1 MFVCK
6 HCAGRFEG
14 EAVIDANGNEFCC
27 NGCKNVYAYLKSQGL
42 SEFYSRLKKGE
53 QNLAKPSSK
62 HFDKQSASSMF
73 SKLLRR
79 DENSPFI
86 CELEVLISGIHC
98 PACIWLNEKALSN
111 LEGVLELNISATTS
125 KARVLFDERKTAL
138 EEILN
143 LIIAIGYDPKPFNEV
158 NGAKNSLSRE
168 HYARLIVALAC
179 SMNIMWVAIAVYSG
193 YFEGLSLGAKKI
205 LHFAEF
211 VLASPPVF
219 YTASVFYRSAL
230 SALKLRQISMDV
242 NVSLGILSVYFYS
255 VYAMLSGSEQV
266 YFDSACMLVTF
277 IFAGKFLQTKATQKA
292 AQGLENISSLFVEQV
307 MSVKNLG
314 NFRIPNISEFKPC
327 DVSEVKSGDFVLLR
341 QGERA
346 MIDGVVLSGE
356 ASVDNSSINGES
368 VPVGISKDDAL
379 LSGAL
384 CAEGSVIYKATSSF
398 QGSFLNKLSK
408 LLSNGVF
415 ARAQIEELANKISSY
430 FGWAILGLCVASF
443 VFWSAANISAW
454 SGANAFGVAISVL
467 VIACPC
473 ALSLATPIATLVAM
487 GTSTKRLVVFKDA
500 KVLETLAKCDIIAF
514 DKTGTLSKANLKV
527 LSEQRFLPFDD
538 GALLALASASTHPIS
553 KAVASYILEKTC
565 TLTPFRQDALENIQ
579 NIAGKGISA
588 TYKGVKIAGGSAVFI
603 ESMAFVESRAFVK
616 SLGASLVDDTQYSSS
631 EYYFMYD
638 NKLVARFFLDDEL
651 REGAKASIKE
661 LKKMGL
667 KVLML
672 SGDKKIVASK
682 VARELG
688 IDKSHG
694 ELNPEQKALLI
705 KELQKS
711 ANVVMVGDGIN
722 DILALKS
729 ANVGIAMG
737 SGASVSV
744 GVSDV
749 VLLRDELSDLVFA
762 LRLAKKTFGVIKEN
776 LFISL
781 VYNALSIP
789 LAMAGFII
797 PLFAAISMS
806 FSSLLVVLNSLRLKG
821 KL

>member
-14 EAVIDANGNEFCC
+14 EAIRDGSGAEFCC
-27 NGCKNVYAYLKSQGL
+27 NGCKNVYVYLKAQGFG
-42 SEFYSRLKKGE
+42 EFYSRLKNDE
-53 QNLAKPSSK
+53 QNLAKPSTK
-62 HFDKQSASSMF
+62 HFDNESASSMF

-79 DENSPFI
+79 DEKSPFI

-98 PACIWLNEKALSN
+98 PACVWLNEKALSG
-111 LEGVLELNISATTS
+111 LEGVLELNISATTN
-125 KARVLFDERKTAL
+125 KARVLFDERKTSLA
-138 EEILN
+138 EILN
-143 LIIAIGYDPKPFNEV
+143 LIIAIGYEPTPFNPLE
-158 NGAKNSLSRE
+158 GAKNSLSRE
-168 HYARLIVALAC
+168 YYARLIVALAC
-179 SMNIMWVAIAVYSG
+179 SMNIMWVAIALYSG

-211 VLASPPVF
+211 ILASPPVF

-230 SALKLRQISMDV
+230 SSLKLRQISMDV

-255 VYAMLSGSEQV
+255 VYAMLSGGKEV

-307 MSVKNLG
+307 MSAKNLG
-314 NFRIPNISEFKPC
+314 NSRIPNISEFKPC

-341 QGERA
+341 SGERA

-356 ASVDNSSINGES
+356 ASVDNSTINGES

-384 CAEGSVIYKATSSF
+384 CSEGSVIYRATSSF
-398 QGSFLNKLSK
+398 QGSFLNKLSN
-408 LLSNGVF
+408 LLSNASF
-415 ARAQIEELANKISSY
+415 KRAEIEELANSISSR
-430 FGWAILGLCVASF
+430 FGAAILGLCVLSF
-443 VFWSAANISAW
+443 VFWSVANLSAW

-487 GTSTKRLVVFKDA
+487 SSSTSRSVVFKDA
-500 KVLETLAKCDIIAF
+500 KVLESLAKCDIIAF
-514 DKTGTLSKANLKV
+514 DKTGTLSKASLKV
-527 LSEQRFLPFDD
+527 TSEQRFLPFDE
-538 GALLALASASTHPIS
+538 GALLALASASTHPVS
-553 KAVASYILEKTC
+553 KAVASYILDKTC
-565 TLTPFRQDALENIQ
+565 ALSPFSEGVLENIQ

-588 TYKGVKIAGGSAVFI
+588 TYKGIKIAGGSAKFI
-603 ESMAFVESRAFVK
+603 K
-616 SLGASLVDDTQYSSS
+616 SLGVNIEAQNEANS

-638 NKLVARFFLDDEL
+638 GKLVARFCLDDEL
-651 REGAKASIKE
+651 RDSAKESIKE
-661 LKKMGL
+661 LKNMGL

-672 SGDKKIVASK
+672 SGDKEIVANK
-682 VARELG
+682 VASELG
-688 IDKSHG
+688 IDKSYG
-694 ELNPEQKALLI
+694 ELSPEGKAALI

-711 ANVVMVGDGIN
+711 AKVVMVGDGVN

-749 VLLRDELSDLVFA
+749 VLLRDELGELVFSV
-762 LRLAKKTFGVIKEN
+762 RLAKKTFRVIKEN

-781 VYNALSIP
+781 AYNALSIP
-789 LAMAGFII
+789 LAMSGFII

-821 KL
+821 QR

>member
-6 HCAGRFEG
+6 HCAGHFEA

-42 SEFYSRLKKGE
+42 SEFYSKLKKGE

-62 HFDKQSASSMF
+62 HFDKQSAGSMF

-168 HYARLIVALAC
+168 YYARLIVALAC

-230 SALKLRQISMDV
+230 SALKLRQINMDV

-277 IFAGKFLQTKATQKA
+277 IFTGKFLQTKATQKA
-292 AQGLENISSLFVEQV
+292 AQELENISSLFVEQV
-307 MSVKNLG
+307 MSVKN
-314 NFRIPNISEFKPC
+314 NSRIPSISEFKPC
-327 DVSEVKSGDFVLLR
+327 DVSVVKSGDFVLLR
-341 QGERA
+341 SGERA

-408 LLSNGVF
+408 LLSNASF
-415 ARAQIEELANKISSY
+415 ARAQIEELANKISSH
-430 FGWAILGLCVASF
+430 FGWAILALCVASF

-454 SGANAFGVAISVL
+454 SGAGAFGIAISVL

-487 GTSTKRLVVFKDA
+487 GTATKRSVVFKDA

-538 GALLALASASTHPIS
+538 EALLALASASTHPIS
-553 KAVASYILEKTC
+553 KAVASYILEN
-565 TLTPFRQDALENIQ
+565 TLSPFRQDALENIQ
-579 NIAGKGISA
+579 NIAGKGITA
-588 TYKGVKIAGGSAVFI
+588 TYKGVKIAGGSAAFI
-603 ESMAFVESRAFVK
+603 ESRAFVK
-616 SLGASLVDDTQYSSS
+616 SLGASLADDSSSS

-638 NKLVARFFLDDEL
+638 GKLVARFFLDDEL

-672 SGDKKIVASK
+672 SGDKQIVASK
-682 VARELG
+682 VASELG
-688 IDKSHG
+688 IDESHG

-762 LRLAKKTFGVIKEN
+762 LRLAKKTFKVIKEN

-821 KL
+821 QL

>member
-6 HCAGRFEG
+6 HCAGHFEA

-27 NGCKNVYAYLKSQGL
+27 NGCKNVYAYLKSQGFG
-42 SEFYSRLKKGE
+42 EFYSRLKKGE

-62 HFDKQSASSMF
+62 HFDKQSAGSMF

-143 LIIAIGYDPKPFNEV
+143 LIIAIGYDPKPFNAIKS
-158 NGAKNSLSRE
+158 AKNSLSRE

-193 YFEGLSLGAKKI
+193 YFEGLSAGAKKI

-230 SALKLRQISMDV
+230 SSLKLRQINMDV

-292 AQGLENISSLFVEQV
+292 AQELENISSLFVEQV
-307 MSVKNLG
+307 MSVKN
-314 NFRIPNISEFKPC
+314 NSRIPSISEFKPC

-341 QGERA
+341 SGERA

-408 LLSNGVF
+408 LLSNASF
-415 ARAQIEELANKISSY
+415 ARAQIEELANKISSH

-443 VFWSAANISAW
+443 VFWSVANISAW
-454 SGANAFGVAISVL
+454 SGASAFGVAISVL

-487 GTSTKRLVVFKDA
+487 GTSTKRLVIFKDA
-500 KVLETLAKCDIIAF
+500 KVLETLAKCDIVAF

-527 LSEQRFLPFDD
+527 SSEQRFLPFDD
-538 GALLALASASTHPIS
+538 EALLALASASTHPIS
-553 KAVASYILEKTC
+553 KAVASYILKNA
-565 TLTPFRQDALENIQ
+565 LSPFRQDALENIQ
-579 NIAGKGISA
+579 NIAGKGITA
-588 TYKGVKIAGGSAVFI
+588 TYKGVKIAGGSAAFI
-603 ESMAFVESRAFVK
+603 ESMAFIESKAFVK
-616 SLGASLVDDTQYSSS
+616 SLGASLADEGGSS

-638 NKLVARFFLDDEL
+638 NKLVARFFLGDEL

-672 SGDKKIVASK
+672 SGDKQIVASK
-682 VARELG
+682 VASELG
-688 IDKSHG
+688 IDESHG

-749 VLLRDELSDLVFA
+749 VLLRDELGDLVFA
-762 LRLAKKTFGVIKEN
+762 LRLAKKTFKVIKEN

-821 KL
+821 QL

>member
-6 HCAGRFEG
+6 HCAGHFEA
-14 EAVIDANGNEFCC
+14 EAVIDANGDEFCC
-27 NGCKNVYAYLKSQGL
+27 NGCKNVYAYLKSQGF
-42 SEFYSRLKKGE
+42 SEFYSKLKKGE

-79 DENSPFI
+79 DESSPFI

-158 NGAKNSLSRE
+158 KGAKNSLSRE
-168 HYARLIVALAC
+168 YYAKLIVALAC
-179 SMNIMWVAIAVYSG
+179 SMNIMWVAIALYSG
-193 YFEGLSLGAKKI
+193 YFEGLSTGAKKI

-292 AQGLENISSLFVEQV
+292 AQELENISSLFVEQV
-307 MSVKNLG
+307 MSVKN
-314 NFRIPNISEFKPC
+314 NSRIPSISEFKPC

-341 QGERA
+341 SGERA

-368 VPVGISKDDAL
+368 VPVGISKDDTL

-408 LLSNGVF
+408 LLSNASF
-415 ARAQIEELANKISSY
+415 ARAEIEELANKISSH
-430 FGWAILGLCVASF
+430 FGWAILALCVASF
-443 VFWSAANISAW
+443 VFWSVVNISAW

-487 GTSTKRLVVFKDA
+487 GTATKRSVVFKDA

-527 LSEQRFLPFDD
+527 LKGQRFLPFDD

-565 TLTPFRQDALENIQ
+565 TLSSFNQGILENIQ
-579 NIAGKGISA
+579 NIAGKGITA
-588 TYKGVKIAGGSAVFI
+588 TYKGVKIAGGSA
-603 ESMAFVESRAFVK
+603 AFVK
-616 SLGASLVDDTQYSSS
+616 SLGASLADDTGGSS

-638 NKLVARFFLDDEL
+638 GKLVARFLLDDEL

-672 SGDKKIVASK
+672 SGDKQIVASK
-682 VARELG
+682 VASELG

-749 VLLRDELSDLVFA
+749 VLLRDELGDLVFA
-762 LRLAKKTFGVIKEN
+762 LRLAKKTFKVIKEN

-821 KL
+821 QP

>member
-6 HCAGRFEG
+6 HCAGHFEG
-14 EAVIDANGNEFCC
+14 EAVRDANGDEFCC
-27 NGCKNVYAYLKSQGL
+27 NGCKNVYAYLKSQGFG
-42 SEFYSRLKKGE
+42 EFYSKLKKGE

-98 PACIWLNEKALSN
+98 PACVWLNEKALSN

-143 LIIAIGYDPKPFNEV
+143 LIIAIGYDPKPFNAIKS
-158 NGAKNSLSRE
+158 AKNSLSRE
-168 HYARLIVALAC
+168 YYARLIVALAC
-179 SMNIMWVAIAVYSG
+179 SMNIMWVAIALYSG

-230 SALKLRQISMDV
+230 SSLKLRQINMDV

-255 VYAMLSGSEQV
+255 VYAMLSGAEQV

-292 AQGLENISSLFVEQV
+292 AQELENISSLFVEQV
-307 MSVKNLG
+307 MSVKN
-314 NFRIPNISEFKPC
+314 NSRIPSISEFKPC

-341 QGERA
+341 SGERA

-368 VPVGISKDDAL
+368 VPVGISKDDVL

-408 LLSNGVF
+408 LLSNASF
-415 ARAQIEELANKISSY
+415 ARAQIEELANKISSH

-443 VFWSAANISAW
+443 VFWSVANISAW
-454 SGANAFGVAISVL
+454 SGASAFGVAISVL

-487 GTSTKRLVVFKDA
+487 GTATKRSIVFKDA

-527 LSEQRFLPFDD
+527 LKGQRFLPFDD

-565 TLTPFRQDALENIQ
+565 TLSSFNQGILENIQ
-579 NIAGKGISA
+579 NIAGKGITA
-588 TYKGVKIAGGSAVFI
+588 TYKGVKIAGGSK
-603 ESMAFVESRAFVK
+603 AFVK
-616 SLGASLVDDTQYSSS
+616 SLGASLADDTGGSSS

-638 NKLVARFFLDDEL
+638 NKLVARFLLGDEL

-672 SGDKKIVASK
+672 SGDKQIVASK
-682 VARELG
+682 VASELG
-688 IDKSHG
+688 IDESHG

-762 LRLAKKTFGVIKEN
+762 LRQAKKTFKVIKEN

-821 KL
+821 QP

>member
-6 HCAGRFEG
+6 HCAGHFEG
-14 EAVIDANGNEFCC
+14 EAVRDANGNEFCC
-27 NGCKNVYAYLKSQGL
+27 NGCKNVYAYLKSQGFG
-42 SEFYSRLKKGE
+42 EFYSKLKNGE

-138 EEILN
+138 EDILN

-158 NGAKNSLSRE
+158 KGAKNSLSRE
-168 HYARLIVALAC
+168 YYAKLIVALAC
-179 SMNIMWVAIAVYSG
+179 SMNIMWVAIALYSG
-193 YFEGLSLGAKKI
+193 YFEGLSTGAKKI

-230 SALKLRQISMDV
+230 SSLKLRQISMDV

-255 VYAMLSGSEQV
+255 VYAMLSGAEQV

-292 AQGLENISSLFVEQV
+292 AQELENISSLFVEQV
-307 MSVKNLG
+307 MSVKN
-314 NFRIPNISEFKPC
+314 NSRIPSISEFKPC

-341 QGERA
+341 SGERA

-408 LLSNGVF
+408 LLSNASF
-415 ARAQIEELANKISSY
+415 ARAEIEELANKISSH
-430 FGWAILGLCVASF
+430 FGWAILALCVASF

-487 GTSTKRLVVFKDA
+487 GTATKRSVVFKDA

-527 LSEQRFLPFDD
+527 LKGQRFLPFDD

-565 TLTPFRQDALENIQ
+565 TLSSFNQGILENIQ
-579 NIAGKGISA
+579 NIAGKGITA
-588 TYKGVKIAGGSAVFI
+588 TYKGVKIAGGS
-603 ESMAFVESRAFVK
+603 RAFVK
-616 SLGASLVDDTQYSSS
+616 SLGASLSDDAQDSSS

-638 NKLVARFFLDDEL
+638 GKLVARFLLGDEL

-672 SGDKKIVASK
+672 SGDKQIVASK
-682 VARELG
+682 VASELG
-688 IDKSHG
+688 IDESHG

-749 VLLRDELSDLVFA
+749 VLLRDELGDLVFA
-762 LRLAKKTFGVIKEN
+762 LRQAKKTFKVIKEN

-821 KL
+821 

>member
-6 HCAGRFEG
+6 HCAGHFEG
-14 EAVIDANGNEFCC
+14 EAIIDANGNEFCC
-27 NGCKNVYAYLKSQGL
+27 NGCKNVYAYLNSQGFG
-42 SEFYSRLKKGE
+42 EFYSKLKKGE

-138 EEILN
+138 EDILN
-143 LIIAIGYDPKPFNEV
+143 LIIAIGYDPKPFNAIKS
-158 NGAKNSLSRE
+158 AKNSLSRE
-168 HYARLIVALAC
+168 YYAKLIVALAC
-179 SMNIMWVAIAVYSG
+179 SMNIMWVAIALYSG

-230 SALKLRQISMDV
+230 SSLKLRQISMDV

-292 AQGLENISSLFVEQV
+292 AQELENISSLFVEQV
-307 MSVKNLG
+307 MSVKN
-314 NFRIPNISEFKPC
+314 NSRIPSISEFKPC

-341 QGERA
+341 SGERA

-408 LLSNGVF
+408 LLSNASF
-415 ARAQIEELANKISSY
+415 ARAEIEELANKISSH

-443 VFWSAANISAW
+443 IFWSVANISAW

-487 GTSTKRLVVFKDA
+487 GTATKRSIVFKDA

-565 TLTPFRQDALENIQ
+565 TLSSFNQGILENIQ

-588 TYKGVKIAGGSAVFI
+588 TYKGVKIAGGS
-603 ESMAFVESRAFVK
+603 RAFVK
-616 SLGASLVDDTQYSSS
+616 SLGASLADDTGGSSS
-631 EYYFMYD
+631 EYYFMCD

-672 SGDKKIVASK
+672 SGDKQIVASK
-682 VARELG
+682 VASELG
-688 IDKSHG
+688 IDESHG

-749 VLLRDELSDLVFA
+749 VLLRDELGDLVFA
-762 LRLAKKTFGVIKEN
+762 LRQAKKTFKVIKEN

-821 KL
+821 QP

>member
-6 HCAGRFEG
+6 HCAGHFEA

-27 NGCKNVYAYLKSQGL
+27 NGCKNVYAYLKSQGFG
-42 SEFYSRLKKGE
+42 EFYSKLKKGE

-62 HFDKQSASSMF
+62 HFDKQSAGSMF

-230 SALKLRQISMDV
+230 SSLKLRQISMDV

-292 AQGLENISSLFVEQV
+292 AQELENISSLFVEQV

-314 NFRIPNISEFKPC
+314 NSRIPSISEFKPC

-341 QGERA
+341 SGERA

-408 LLSNGVF
+408 LLSNASF
-415 ARAQIEELANKISSY
+415 ARAQIEELANKISSH

-454 SGANAFGVAISVL
+454 SGASAFGVAISVL

-487 GTSTKRLVVFKDA
+487 GAATKRSIVFKDA

-527 LSEQRFLPFDD
+527 LKGQRFLPFDD

-565 TLTPFRQDALENIQ
+565 ALSPFSQGALENIQ
-579 NIAGKGISA
+579 NIAGKGITA
-588 TYKGVKIAGGSAVFI
+588 TYKGVKIAGGSA
-603 ESMAFVESRAFVK
+603 AFVK
-616 SLGASLVDDTQYSSS
+616 SLGASLADERGSS

-638 NKLVARFFLDDEL
+638 NKLVARFFLGDEL

-672 SGDKKIVASK
+672 SGDKQIVASK
-682 VARELG
+682 VASELG

-744 GVSDV
+744 GISDV
-749 VLLRDELSDLVFA
+749 VLLRDELGDLVFA
-762 LRLAKKTFGVIKEN
+762 LRQAKKTFKVIKEN

-821 KL
+821 QP

>member
-6 HCAGRFEG
+6 HCAGHFEG
-14 EAVIDANGNEFCC
+14 EAVRDANGNEFCC
-27 NGCKNVYAYLKSQGL
+27 NGCKNVYAYLKSQGF
-42 SEFYSRLKKGE
+42 SEFYSKLKKGE
-53 QNLAKPSSK
+53 KNLAKPSSK
-62 HFDKQSASSMF
+62 HFDKQSAGSMF

-138 EEILN
+138 EDILN

-158 NGAKNSLSRE
+158 KGAKNSLSRE
-168 HYARLIVALAC
+168 YYARLIVALAC
-179 SMNIMWVAIAVYSG
+179 SMNIMWVAIALYSG
-193 YFEGLSLGAKKI
+193 YFEGLSTGAKKI

-277 IFAGKFLQTKATQKA
+277 IFTGKFLQTKATQKA
-292 AQGLENISSLFVEQV
+292 ARELENISSLFVEQV
-307 MSVKNLG
+307 MSVKN
-314 NFRIPNISEFKPC
+314 NSRIPSISEFKPC

-341 QGERA
+341 SGERA

-408 LLSNGVF
+408 LLSNASF
-415 ARAQIEELANKISSY
+415 ARAQIEELANKISSH
-430 FGWAILGLCVASF
+430 FGWAILALCMASF
-443 VFWSAANISAW
+443 VFWSVANISAW
-454 SGANAFGVAISVL
+454 SGANAFGIAISVL

-487 GTSTKRLVVFKDA
+487 GTATKRSIVFKDA

-527 LSEQRFLPFDD
+527 SSEQRFLPFDD

-565 TLTPFRQDALENIQ
+565 ALSSFSGGALENIQ
-579 NIAGKGISA
+579 NIAGKGITA
-588 TYKGVKIAGGSAVFI
+588 TYKGVKIAGGSAAFI
-603 ESMAFVESRAFVK
+603 E
-616 SLGASLVDDTQYSSS
+616 SLGASLDDDTQDSSS

-638 NKLVARFFLDDEL
+638 NKLVARFLLGDEL

-672 SGDKKIVASK
+672 SGDKQIVASK
-682 VARELG
+682 VASELG
-688 IDKSHG
+688 IDESHG

-762 LRLAKKTFGVIKEN
+762 LRQAKKTFKVIKEN

-821 KL
+821 QP

>member
-6 HCAGRFEG
+6 HCAGHFEG
-14 EAVIDANGNEFCC
+14 EAVIDANGDEFCC
-27 NGCKNVYAYLKSQGL
+27 NGCKNVYAYLKSQGFG
-42 SEFYSRLKKGE
+42 EFYSKLKNGE

-79 DENSPFI
+79 DESSPFI

-138 EEILN
+138 EDILN
-143 LIIAIGYDPKPFNEV
+143 LIIAIGYDPKPFNAIKS
-158 NGAKNSLSRE
+158 AKNSLSRE
-168 HYARLIVALAC
+168 YYARLIVALAC
-179 SMNIMWVAIAVYSG
+179 SMNIMWVAIALYSG

-230 SALKLRQISMDV
+230 SALKLHQISMDV

-255 VYAMLSGSEQV
+255 VYAMLSGAEQV

-292 AQGLENISSLFVEQV
+292 AQELENISSLFVEQV
-307 MSVKNLG
+307 MSVKN
-314 NFRIPNISEFKPC
+314 NSRIPSISEFKPC

-341 QGERA
+341 SGERA
-346 MIDGVVLSGE
+346 MIDGVVLSGQ

-408 LLSNGVF
+408 LLSNASF
-415 ARAQIEELANKISSY
+415 ARAEIEELANKISSH
-430 FGWAILGLCVASF
+430 FGWAILALCVVSF

-454 SGANAFGVAISVL
+454 SGASAFGVAISVL

-487 GTSTKRLVVFKDA
+487 GTATKRSVVFKDA

-527 LSEQRFLPFDD
+527 LRGQRFLPFDD

-565 TLTPFRQDALENIQ
+565 TLSPFNQGILENIQ

-588 TYKGVKIAGGSAVFI
+588 TYKGVKIAGGSA
-603 ESMAFVESRAFVK
+603 AFVK
-616 SLGASLVDDTQYSSS
+616 SLGASLSDETSESSS

-672 SGDKKIVASK
+672 SGDKQIVASK
-682 VARELG
+682 VASELG
-688 IDKSHG
+688 IDESHG

-749 VLLRDELSDLVFA
+749 VLLRDELGDLVFA
-762 LRLAKKTFGVIKEN
+762 LRQAKKTFKVIKEN

-821 KL
+821 QP

>member
-6 HCAGRFEG
+6 HCAGHFEG

-27 NGCKNVYAYLKSQGL
+27 NGCKNVYAYLKSQGF
-42 SEFYSRLKKGE
+42 SEFYSKLKKDE
-53 QNLAKPSSK
+53 KNLAKPSSK

-168 HYARLIVALAC
+168 YYARLIVALAC

-230 SALKLRQISMDV
+230 SSLKLRQISMDV

-292 AQGLENISSLFVEQV
+292 AQELENISSLFVEQV
-307 MSVKNLG
+307 MSVKN
-314 NFRIPNISEFKPC
+314 NSRIPSISEFKPC

-341 QGERA
+341 SGERA

-408 LLSNGVF
+408 LLSNASF
-415 ARAQIEELANKISSY
+415 ARAQIEELANKISSH
-430 FGWAILGLCVASF
+430 FGWAILALCVASF
-443 VFWSAANISAW
+443 VFWSVANISAW

-487 GTSTKRLVVFKDA
+487 GTATKRSVVFKDA

-527 LSEQRFLPFDD
+527 LKGQRFLPFDD

-565 TLTPFRQDALENIQ
+565 ALSPFSQDALENIQ
-579 NIAGKGISA
+579 NIAGKGITA
-588 TYKGVKIAGGSAVFI
+588 TYKGVKIAGGSK
-603 ESMAFVESRAFVK
+603 AFVK
-616 SLGASLVDDTQYSSS
+616 SLGASLSDETSESSS

-651 REGAKASIKE
+651 REGAKTSIKE

-672 SGDKKIVASK
+672 SGDKQIVASK

-688 IDKSHG
+688 IDESHG

-749 VLLRDELSDLVFA
+749 VLLRDELGDLVFA
-762 LRLAKKTFGVIKEN
+762 LRQAKKTFKVIKEN

-821 KL
+821 QL

>member
-6 HCAGRFEG
+6 HCAGHFEA
-14 EAVIDANGNEFCC
+14 EAVMDANGNEFCC

-42 SEFYSRLKKGE
+42 SEFYSKLKKGE
-53 QNLAKPSSK
+53 QNLAKPSAK
-62 HFDKQSASSMF
+62 HFDKQSAGSMF

-143 LIIAIGYDPKPFNEV
+143 LIIAIGYDPKPFNAIKS
-158 NGAKNSLSRE
+158 AKNSLSRE
-168 HYARLIVALAC
+168 YYARLIVALAC

-219 YTASVFYRSAL
+219 YTASVFYRSAI
-230 SALKLRQISMDV
+230 SSLKLRQINMDV

-277 IFAGKFLQTKATQKA
+277 IFTGKFLQTKATQKA
-292 AQGLENISSLFVEQV
+292 ARELENISSLFVEQV
-307 MSVKNLG
+307 MSVKN
-314 NFRIPNISEFKPC
+314 NSRIPSISEFKPC
-327 DVSEVKSGDFVLLR
+327 DVSVVKSGDFVLLR
-341 QGERA
+341 SGERA

-408 LLSNGVF
+408 LLSNASF
-415 ARAQIEELANKISSY
+415 ARAQIEELANKISSH
-430 FGWAILGLCVASF
+430 FGWAILGLCVVSF
-443 VFWSAANISAW
+443 VFWSVANISAW
-454 SGANAFGVAISVL
+454 SGASAFGIAISVL

-487 GTSTKRLVVFKDA
+487 GTATKRSIVFKDA

-538 GALLALASASTHPIS
+538 GSLLALASASTHPIS
-553 KAVASYILEKTC
+553 KAVASYILENA
-565 TLTPFRQDALENIQ
+565 LSPFRQGALENIQ

-588 TYKGVKIAGGSAVFI
+588 TYKGVKIAGGSAAFI
-603 ESMAFVESRAFVK
+603 E
-616 SLGASLVDDTQYSSS
+616 SLGASLADDTQGGS

-672 SGDKKIVASK
+672 SGDKQIVASK
-682 VARELG
+682 VASELG
-688 IDKSHG
+688 IDESHG

-762 LRLAKKTFGVIKEN
+762 LRQAKKTFKVIKEN

-821 KL
+821 QL

>member
-6 HCAGRFEG
+6 HCAGHFEG
-14 EAVIDANGNEFCC
+14 EAVRDANGNEFCC
-27 NGCKNVYAYLKSQGL
+27 NGCKNVYAYLKSQGFG
-42 SEFYSRLKKGE
+42 EFYSKLKKGE

-62 HFDKQSASSMF
+62 HFDKQSAGSMF

-111 LEGVLELNISATTS
+111 LDGVLELNISATTS

-138 EEILN
+138 EDILN
-143 LIIAIGYDPKPFNEV
+143 LIIAIGYDPKPFNAV

-168 HYARLIVALAC
+168 YYAKLIVALAC
-179 SMNIMWVAIAVYSG
+179 SMNIMWVAIALYSG
-193 YFEGLSLGAKKI
+193 YFEGLSAGAKKI

-230 SALKLRQISMDV
+230 SSLKLRQISMDV

-292 AQGLENISSLFVEQV
+292 AQELENISSLFVEQV
-307 MSVKNLG
+307 MSVKN
-314 NFRIPNISEFKPC
+314 NSRIPSISEFKPC

-341 QGERA
+341 SGERA
-346 MIDGVVLSGE
+346 MIDGVVLSGQ

-408 LLSNGVF
+408 LLSNASF
-415 ARAQIEELANKISSY
+415 ARAEIEELANKISSH
-430 FGWAILGLCVASF
+430 FGWAILALCVASF
-443 VFWSAANISAW
+443 VFWSVANISAW

-487 GTSTKRLVVFKDA
+487 GTATKRSVVFKDA

-527 LSEQRFLPFDD
+527 LKGQRFLPFDD

-553 KAVASYILEKTC
+553 KAVASYILENA
-565 TLTPFRQDALENIQ
+565 LSPFSQGALENIQ

-588 TYKGVKIAGGSAVFI
+588 TYKGVKIAGGSAAFI
-603 ESMAFVESRAFVK
+603 E
-616 SLGASLVDDTQYSSS
+616 SLGASLSDDAQDSSS

-638 NKLVARFFLDDEL
+638 GKLVARFLLDDEL

-672 SGDKKIVASK
+672 SGDKQIVASK
-682 VARELG
+682 VASELG
-688 IDKSHG
+688 IDESHG

-749 VLLRDELSDLVFA
+749 VLLRDELGDLVFA
-762 LRLAKKTFGVIKEN
+762 LRQAKKTFKVIKEN

-821 KL
+821 QP

>member
-6 HCAGRFEG
+6 HCAGHFEG

-27 NGCKNVYAYLKSQGL
+27 NGCKNVYAYLKSQGFG
-42 SEFYSRLKKGE
+42 EFYSKLKKGE

-79 DENSPFI
+79 DENNPFI

-138 EEILN
+138 EDILN

-158 NGAKNSLSRE
+158 KGAKNSLSRE
-168 HYARLIVALAC
+168 YYARLIVALAC
-179 SMNIMWVAIAVYSG
+179 SMNIMWVAIALYSG

-230 SALKLRQISMDV
+230 SSLKLRQINMDV

-292 AQGLENISSLFVEQV
+292 AQELENISSLFVEQV
-307 MSVKNLG
+307 MSVKN
-314 NFRIPNISEFKPC
+314 NSRIPSISEFKPC
-327 DVSEVKSGDFVLLR
+327 DVSEIKSGDFVLLR
-341 QGERA
+341 SGERA

-408 LLSNGVF
+408 LLSNASF
-415 ARAQIEELANKISSY
+415 ARAQIEELANKISSH
-430 FGWAILGLCVASF
+430 FGWAILALCVASF

-454 SGANAFGVAISVL
+454 SGASAFGVAISVL

-487 GTSTKRLVVFKDA
+487 GTATKRSIVFKDA

-553 KAVASYILEKTC
+553 KAVASYILEN
-565 TLTPFRQDALENIQ
+565 TLSPFRQGALENIQ
-579 NIAGKGISA
+579 NIAGKGITA
-588 TYKGVKIAGGSAVFI
+588 TYKGVKIAGGSA
-603 ESMAFVESRAFVK
+603 AFVK
-616 SLGASLVDDTQYSSS
+616 SLGASLADDTGGSSS

-672 SGDKKIVASK
+672 SGDKQIVASK
-682 VARELG
+682 VASELG

-749 VLLRDELSDLVFA
+749 VLLRDELGDLVFA
-762 LRLAKKTFGVIKEN
+762 LRQAKKTFKVIKEN

-821 KL
+821 QL

>member
-6 HCAGRFEG
+6 HCAGHFEG
-14 EAVIDANGNEFCC
+14 EAVIDANGDEFCC
-27 NGCKNVYAYLKSQGL
+27 NGCKNVYAYLKSQGF
-42 SEFYSRLKKGE
+42 SEFYSKLKKGE

-138 EEILN
+138 EDILN
-143 LIIAIGYDPKPFNEV
+143 LIIAIGYDPKPFNAIKS
-158 NGAKNSLSRE
+158 AKNSLSRE
-168 HYARLIVALAC
+168 YYARLIVALAC
-179 SMNIMWVAIAVYSG
+179 SMNIMWVAIALYSG
-193 YFEGLSLGAKKI
+193 YFEGLSAGAKKI

-230 SALKLRQISMDV
+230 SSLKLRQISMDV

-292 AQGLENISSLFVEQV
+292 AQELENISSLFVEQV
-307 MSVKNLG
+307 MSVKN
-314 NFRIPNISEFKPC
+314 NSRIPSISEFKPC

-341 QGERA
+341 SGERA
-346 MIDGVVLSGE
+346 MIDGVVLSGQ

-408 LLSNGVF
+408 LLSNASF
-415 ARAQIEELANKISSY
+415 ARAQIEELANKISSH
-430 FGWAILGLCVASF
+430 FGWAILALCVASF

-454 SGANAFGVAISVL
+454 SGASAFGVAISVL

-487 GTSTKRLVVFKDA
+487 GTATKRSIVFKDA

-527 LSEQRFLPFDD
+527 LKGQRFLPFDD

-565 TLTPFRQDALENIQ
+565 TLSSFNQGILENIQ
-579 NIAGKGISA
+579 NIAGKGITA
-588 TYKGVKIAGGSAVFI
+588 TYKGVKIAGGSK
-603 ESMAFVESRAFVK
+603 AFVK
-616 SLGASLVDDTQYSSS
+616 SLGASLADDTGGSSS

-661 LKKMGL
+661 LKQMGL

-672 SGDKKIVASK
+672 SGDKQIVASK
-682 VARELG
+682 VASELG
-688 IDKSHG
+688 IDESHG

-749 VLLRDELSDLVFA
+749 VLLRDELGDLVFA
-762 LRLAKKTFGVIKEN
+762 LRQAKKTFKVIKEN

-821 KL
+821 QL

>member
-6 HCAGRFEG
+6 HCAGHFEG
-14 EAVIDANGNEFCC
+14 EAVIDANGDEFCC
-27 NGCKNVYAYLKSQGL
+27 NGCKNVYAYLKSQGFG
-42 SEFYSRLKKGE
+42 EFYSKLKKGE

-138 EEILN
+138 EDILN

-158 NGAKNSLSRE
+158 KGAKNSLSRE
-168 HYARLIVALAC
+168 YYARLIVALAC
-179 SMNIMWVAIAVYSG
+179 SMNIMWVAIALYSG

-230 SALKLRQISMDV
+230 SSLKLRQISMDV

-255 VYAMLSGSEQV
+255 VYAMLSGAEQV

-292 AQGLENISSLFVEQV
+292 AQELENISSLFVEQV
-307 MSVKNLG
+307 MSVKN
-314 NFRIPNISEFKPC
+314 NSRIPSISEFKPC

-341 QGERA
+341 SGERA
-346 MIDGVVLSGE
+346 MIDGVVLSGQ

-408 LLSNGVF
+408 LLSNASF
-415 ARAQIEELANKISSY
+415 ARAEIEELANKISSH
-430 FGWAILGLCVASF
+430 FGWAILALCVASF
-443 VFWSAANISAW
+443 VFWSVVNISAW
-454 SGANAFGVAISVL
+454 SGASAFGVAISVL

-487 GTSTKRLVVFKDA
+487 GTATKRSIVFKDA

-527 LSEQRFLPFDD
+527 PSEQRFLPFDD

-565 TLTPFRQDALENIQ
+565 TLSSFNQGILENIQ

-588 TYKGVKIAGGSAVFI
+588 TYKGVKIAGGS
-603 ESMAFVESRAFVK
+603 RAFVK
-616 SLGASLVDDTQYSSS
+616 SLGASLADDTGGSSS

-651 REGAKASIKE
+651 RENAKTSIKE

-672 SGDKKIVASK
+672 SGDKQIVASK
-682 VARELG
+682 VASELG

-749 VLLRDELSDLVFA
+749 VLLRDELGDLVFA
-762 LRLAKKTFGVIKEN
+762 LRQAKKTFKVIKEN

-821 KL
+821 QP

>member
-6 HCAGRFEG
+6 HCAGHFEG

-27 NGCKNVYAYLKSQGL
+27 NGCKNVYAYLKSQGFG
-42 SEFYSRLKKGE
+42 EFYSKLKKGE

-62 HFDKQSASSMF
+62 HFDKQSAGSMF

-79 DENSPFI
+79 DESSPFI

-179 SMNIMWVAIAVYSG
+179 SMNIMWVAIALYSG
-193 YFEGLSLGAKKI
+193 YFEGLSTGAKKI

-230 SALKLRQISMDV
+230 SSLKLRQINMDV

-277 IFAGKFLQTKATQKA
+277 IFTGKFLQTKATQKA
-292 AQGLENISSLFVEQV
+292 AQELENISSLFVEQV
-307 MSVKNLG
+307 MSVKN
-314 NFRIPNISEFKPC
+314 NSRIPSISEFKPC

-341 QGERA
+341 SGERA

-408 LLSNGVF
+408 LLSNASF
-415 ARAQIEELANKISSY
+415 ARAQIEELANKISSH

-443 VFWSAANISAW
+443 VFWSVANISAW
-454 SGANAFGVAISVL
+454 SGASAFGVAISVL

-487 GTSTKRLVVFKDA
+487 GTATKRSIVFKDA

-527 LSEQRFLPFDD
+527 SSEQRFLPFDD
-538 GALLALASASTHPIS
+538 EALLALASASTHPIS

-565 TLTPFRQDALENIQ
+565 TLSSFNQGILENIQ
-579 NIAGKGISA
+579 NIAGKGITA
-588 TYKGVKIAGGSAVFI
+588 TYKGVKIAGGSAT
-603 ESMAFVESRAFVK
+603 FVK
-616 SLGASLVDDTQYSSS
+616 SLGASLADDTQGSS

-638 NKLVARFFLDDEL
+638 GKLVARFFLDDEL

-672 SGDKKIVASK
+672 SGDKQIVASK
-682 VARELG
+682 VASELG
-688 IDKSHG
+688 IDESHG

-749 VLLRDELSDLVFA
+749 VLLRDELGDLVFA
-762 LRLAKKTFGVIKEN
+762 LRQAKKTFKVIKEN

-821 KL
+821 QP

>member
-6 HCAGRFEG
+6 HCAGHFEG

-27 NGCKNVYAYLKSQGL
+27 NGCKNVYAYLNSQGF
-42 SEFYSRLKKGE
+42 SEFYSKLKNGE

-143 LIIAIGYDPKPFNEV
+143 LIIAIGYDPKPFNAIK
-158 NGAKNSLSRE
+158 GAKNSLSRE
-168 HYARLIVALAC
+168 YYAKLIVALAC
-179 SMNIMWVAIAVYSG
+179 SMNIMWVAIALYSG

-230 SALKLRQISMDV
+230 SSLKLRQISMDV

-292 AQGLENISSLFVEQV
+292 ARELENISSLFVEQV
-307 MSVKNLG
+307 MSVKN
-314 NFRIPNISEFKPC
+314 NSRIPSISEFKPC

-341 QGERA
+341 SGERA
-346 MIDGVVLSGE
+346 MIDGVVLSGQ

-368 VPVGISKDDAL
+368 VPVGISKDDVL

-408 LLSNGVF
+408 LLSNASF
-415 ARAQIEELANKISSY
+415 ARAEIEELANKISSH
-430 FGWAILGLCVASF
+430 FGWAILALCVASF
-443 VFWSAANISAW
+443 VFWSVANISAW
-454 SGANAFGVAISVL
+454 SGASAFGVAISVL

-487 GTSTKRLVVFKDA
+487 GTATKRSVVFKDA

-527 LSEQRFLPFDD
+527 LKGQRFLPFDD
-538 GALLALASASTHPIS
+538 EALLALASASTHPIS

-565 TLTPFRQDALENIQ
+565 TLSSFNQGILENIQ
-579 NIAGKGISA
+579 NIAGKGITA
-588 TYKGVKIAGGSAVFI
+588 TYKGVKIAGGSAT
-603 ESMAFVESRAFVK
+603 FVK
-616 SLGASLVDDTQYSSS
+616 SLGASPADDTQDSSS

-638 NKLVARFFLDDEL
+638 NKLVARFLLDDEL

-672 SGDKKIVASK
+672 SGDKQIVASK
-682 VARELG
+682 VASELG
-688 IDKSHG
+688 IDESHG

-749 VLLRDELSDLVFA
+749 VLLRDELGDLVFA
-762 LRLAKKTFGVIKEN
+762 LRQAKKTFKVIKEN

-821 KL
+821 QP

>member
-6 HCAGRFEG
+6 HCAGHFDG
-14 EAVIDANGNEFCC
+14 EAVRDANGNEFCC
-27 NGCKNVYAYLKSQGL
+27 NGCKNVYAYLKSQGF
-42 SEFYSRLKKGE
+42 SEFYSKLKKGE

-158 NGAKNSLSRE
+158 KGAKNSLSRE

-179 SMNIMWVAIAVYSG
+179 SMNIMWVAIALYSG

-230 SALKLRQISMDV
+230 SSLKLRQISMDV

-255 VYAMLSGSEQV
+255 VYAMLSGAEQV

-292 AQGLENISSLFVEQV
+292 AQELENISSLFVEQV
-307 MSVKNLG
+307 MSVKN
-314 NFRIPNISEFKPC
+314 NSRIPNISEFKPC

-341 QGERA
+341 SGERA

-408 LLSNGVF
+408 LLSNASF
-415 ARAQIEELANKISSY
+415 ARAEIEELANKISSH

-443 VFWSAANISAW
+443 VFWSVANISAW

-487 GTSTKRLVVFKDA
+487 GTATKRSVVFKDA

-527 LSEQRFLPFDD
+527 LKGQRFLPFDD
-538 GALLALASASTHPIS
+538 EALLALASASAHPIS
-553 KAVASYILEKTC
+553 KAVASYVLENA
-565 TLTPFRQDALENIQ
+565 LSPFNEGILENIQ
-579 NIAGKGISA
+579 NIAGKGITA
-588 TYKGVKIAGGSAVFI
+588 TYKGVKIAGGS
-603 ESMAFVESRAFVK
+603 RAFVK
-616 SLGASLVDDTQYSSS
+616 SLGASLADDTGDSSS

-638 NKLVARFFLDDEL
+638 GKLVARFLLDDEL

-672 SGDKKIVASK
+672 SGDKQIVASK
-682 VARELG
+682 VASELG
-688 IDKSHG
+688 IDESHG

-749 VLLRDELSDLVFA
+749 VLLRDELGDLVFA
-762 LRLAKKTFGVIKEN
+762 LRQAKKTFKVIKEN

-821 KL
+821 QP

>member
-6 HCAGRFEG
+6 HCAGHFEA

-42 SEFYSRLKKGE
+42 SEFYSKLKKGE

-62 HFDKQSASSMF
+62 HFDKQSAGSMF
-73 SKLLRR
+73 SKLLHR

-111 LEGVLELNISATTS
+111 LEGVLELNISAATS

-168 HYARLIVALAC
+168 YYARLIVALAC

-230 SALKLRQISMDV
+230 SSLKLRQISMDV

-255 VYAMLSGSEQV
+255 VYAMLSGLPEV

-277 IFAGKFLQTKATQKA
+277 IFTGKFLQTKATQKA
-292 AQGLENISSLFVEQV
+292 AQELENISSLFVEQV

-314 NFRIPNISEFKPC
+314 NSRIPSISEFKPC

-341 QGERA
+341 SGERA

-408 LLSNGVF
+408 LLSNASF
-415 ARAQIEELANKISSY
+415 ARAQIEELANKISSH

-443 VFWSAANISAW
+443 VFWSVANISAW
-454 SGANAFGVAISVL
+454 SGANAFGIAISVL

-487 GTSTKRLVVFKDA
+487 GTSTKRSIVFKDA

-553 KAVASYILEKTC
+553 KAVASYILENA
-565 TLTPFRQDALENIQ
+565 LSPFRQDALENIQ
-579 NIAGKGISA
+579 NIAGKGITA
-588 TYKGVKIAGGSAVFI
+588 TYKGVKIAGGSAAFI
-603 ESMAFVESRAFVK
+603 ESMAFVK
-616 SLGASLVDDTQYSSS
+616 SLGASLADEGGSS

-672 SGDKKIVASK
+672 SGDKQIVASK
-682 VARELG
+682 VASELG

-694 ELNPEQKALLI
+694 ELNPEQKATLI

-749 VLLRDELSDLVFA
+749 VLLRDELGDLVFA
-762 LRLAKKTFGVIKEN
+762 LRLAKKTFKVIKEN

-821 KL
+821 RL

>member
-6 HCAGRFEG
+6 HCAGNFEG

-27 NGCKNVYAYLKSQGL
+27 NGCKNVYAYLNSRGL
-42 SEFYSRLKKGE
+42 SEFYSKLKKDE

-143 LIIAIGYDPKPFNEV
+143 LIIAIGYDPKPFNAIKS
-158 NGAKNSLSRE
+158 AKNSLSRE
-168 HYARLIVALAC
+168 YYAKLIVALAC
-179 SMNIMWVAIAVYSG
+179 SMNIMWVAIALYSG
-193 YFEGLSLGAKKI
+193 YFEGLSAGAKKI

-230 SALKLRQISMDV
+230 SSLKLRQISMDV

-292 AQGLENISSLFVEQV
+292 ARELENISSLFVEQV
-307 MSVKNLG
+307 MSVKN
-314 NFRIPNISEFKPC
+314 NSRIPSISEFKPC
-327 DVSEVKSGDFVLLR
+327 DVSEIKSGDFVLLR
-341 QGERA
+341 SGERA
-346 MIDGVVLSGE
+346 MIDGVVLSGQ

-368 VPVGISKDDAL
+368 VPVGISKDDTL

-408 LLSNGVF
+408 LLSNASF
-415 ARAQIEELANKISSY
+415 ARAQIEELANKISSH
-430 FGWAILGLCVASF
+430 FGWAILGLCVVSF

-454 SGANAFGVAISVL
+454 SGANAFGIAISVL

-487 GTSTKRLVVFKDA
+487 GTATKRSVVFKDA

-527 LSEQRFLPFDD
+527 SSEQRFLPFDD
-538 GALLALASASTHPIS
+538 EALLALASASAHPIS

-565 TLTPFRQDALENIQ
+565 TLSSFNQGILENIQ
-579 NIAGKGISA
+579 NIAGKGITA
-588 TYKGVKIAGGSAVFI
+588 TYKGVKIAGGSK
-603 ESMAFVESRAFVK
+603 AFVK
-616 SLGASLVDDTQYSSS
+616 SLGASLADDTGDSSS

-672 SGDKKIVASK
+672 SGDKQIVASK
-682 VARELG
+682 VASELG
-688 IDKSHG
+688 IDESHG

-749 VLLRDELSDLVFA
+749 VLLRDELGDLVFA
-762 LRLAKKTFGVIKEN
+762 LRQAKKTFKVIKEN

-821 KL
+821 

>member
-6 HCAGRFEG
+6 HCAGHFEG
-14 EAVIDANGNEFCC
+14 EAVIDANGDEFCC
-27 NGCKNVYAYLKSQGL
+27 NGCKNVYAYLKSQGFG
-42 SEFYSRLKKGE
+42 EFYSRLKKGE

-62 HFDKQSASSMF
+62 HFDKQSANSMF

-86 CELEVLISGIHC
+86 CELEVLILGMSC

-143 LIIAIGYDPKPFNEV
+143 LIIAIGYDPKPFNAIKS
-158 NGAKNSLSRE
+158 AKNSLSRE
-168 HYARLIVALAC
+168 YYARLIVALAC
-179 SMNIMWVAIAVYSG
+179 SMNIMWVAIAIYSG
-193 YFEGLSLGAKKI
+193 YFEGLSTGAKKI

-230 SALKLRQISMDV
+230 SSLKLRQISMDV

-255 VYAMLSGSEQV
+255 VYAMLNGSAQV

-314 NFRIPNISEFKPC
+314 NSRIPNISEFKPC

-341 QGERA
+341 SGERA

-415 ARAQIEELANKISSY
+415 TRAQIEELANKISSH
-430 FGWAILGLCVASF
+430 FGWAILALCVASF
-443 VFWSAANISAW
+443 VFWSVANISAW
-454 SGANAFGVAISVL
+454 SGANAFGIAISVL

-487 GTSTKRLVVFKDA
+487 GTSTKRSVVFKDA

-565 TLTPFRQDALENIQ
+565 ALSPFSGCVLENIQ

-588 TYKGVKIAGGSAVFI
+588 TYKGVKIAGGSAVF
-603 ESMAFVESRAFVK
+603 VK
-616 SLGASLVDDTQYSSS
+616 SLGASLADDTQYSSS
-631 EYYFMYD
+631 KYYFMYD
-638 NKLVARFFLDDEL
+638 GKLAARFCLDDEL

-682 VARELG
+682 VASELG

-694 ELNPEQKALLI
+694 ELNPEQKAMLI

-711 ANVVMVGDGIN
+711 TNVVMVGDGIN

-762 LRLAKKTFGVIKEN
+762 LRLAKKTFKVIKEN

-821 KL
+821 QL

>member
-6 HCAGRFEG
+6 HCAGHFEG

-27 NGCKNVYAYLKSQGL
+27 NGCKNVYAYLKSQGF
-42 SEFYSRLKKGE
+42 SEFYSKLKKGE

-62 HFDKQSASSMF
+62 HFDKQSAGSMF

-138 EEILN
+138 EDILN

-168 HYARLIVALAC
+168 YYARLIVALAC
-179 SMNIMWVAIAVYSG
+179 SMNIMWVAIALYSG

-230 SALKLRQISMDV
+230 SSLKLRQISMDV

-292 AQGLENISSLFVEQV
+292 AQELENISSLFVEQV
-307 MSVKNLG
+307 MSVKN
-314 NFRIPNISEFKPC
+314 NSRIPSISEFKPC

-341 QGERA
+341 SGERA
-346 MIDGVVLSGE
+346 MIDGVVLSGQ

-368 VPVGISKDDAL
+368 VPVGISKDDTL

-408 LLSNGVF
+408 LLSNASF
-415 ARAQIEELANKISSY
+415 ARAQIEELANKISSH

-443 VFWSAANISAW
+443 VFWSVVNISAW
-454 SGANAFGVAISVL
+454 SGASAFGVAISVL

-487 GTSTKRLVVFKDA
+487 GTATKRSIVFKDA

-527 LSEQRFLPFDD
+527 SSEQRFLPFDD

-565 TLTPFRQDALENIQ
+565 TLSLFSQDTLENIQ
-579 NIAGKGISA
+579 NIAGKGITA
-588 TYKGVKIAGGSAVFI
+588 TYKGVKIAGGSK
-603 ESMAFVESRAFVK
+603 AFVK
-616 SLGASLVDDTQYSSS
+616 SLGASLADDTGGSSS

-638 NKLVARFFLDDEL
+638 NKLVARFLLGDEL

-672 SGDKKIVASK
+672 SGDKQIVASK
-682 VARELG
+682 VASELG
-688 IDKSHG
+688 IDESHG

-762 LRLAKKTFGVIKEN
+762 LRQAKKTFKVIKEN

-821 KL
+821 QP

>member
-6 HCAGRFEG
+6 HCAGHFEG

-42 SEFYSRLKKGE
+42 SEFYSKLKKGE

-62 HFDKQSASSMF
+62 HFDKQSAGSMF

-219 YTASVFYRSAL
+219 YTASVFYRSAI
-230 SALKLRQISMDV
+230 SSLKLRQINMDV

-255 VYAMLSGSEQV
+255 VYAMLSGLPEV

-277 IFAGKFLQTKATQKA
+277 IFTGKFLQTKATQKA

-307 MSVKNLG
+307 MSVKN
-314 NFRIPNISEFKPC
+314 NSRIPSISEFKPC

-341 QGERA
+341 SGERA

-408 LLSNGVF
+408 LLSNASF
-415 ARAQIEELANKISSY
+415 ARARIEELANKISSH

-454 SGANAFGVAISVL
+454 SGANAFGIAISVL

-487 GTSTKRLVVFKDA
+487 GTATKRSIVFKDA

-527 LSEQRFLPFDD
+527 LSEQRFLPFDNE
-538 GALLALASASTHPIS
+538 ALLALASASTHPIS
-553 KAVASYILEKTC
+553 KAVASYILENA
-565 TLTPFRQDALENIQ
+565 LSPFRLGALENIQ

-588 TYKGVKIAGGSAVFI
+588 TYKGVKIAGGSAAFI
-603 ESMAFVESRAFVK
+603 ESRAFVK
-616 SLGASLVDDTQYSSS
+616 SLGASLADEGGSS

-638 NKLVARFFLDDEL
+638 GKLVARFFLGDEL

-672 SGDKKIVASK
+672 SGDKQIVASK
-682 VARELG
+682 VASELG

-694 ELNPEQKALLI
+694 ELNPEQKATLI

-749 VLLRDELSDLVFA
+749 VLLRDELGDLVFA
-762 LRLAKKTFGVIKEN
+762 LRQAKKTFKVIKEN

-821 KL
+821 QL

>member
-6 HCAGRFEG
+6 HCAGHFEA

-42 SEFYSRLKKGE
+42 SEFYSKLKKGE

-62 HFDKQSASSMF
+62 HFDKQSAGSMF

-143 LIIAIGYDPKPFNEV
+143 LIIAIGYDPKPFNAIKS
-158 NGAKNSLSRE
+158 AKNSLSRE

-193 YFEGLSLGAKKI
+193 YFEGLSAGAKKI

-230 SALKLRQISMDV
+230 SSLKLRQISMDV

-292 AQGLENISSLFVEQV
+292 ARELENISSLFVEQV
-307 MSVKNLG
+307 MSVKN
-314 NFRIPNISEFKPC
+314 NSRIPSISEFKPC

-341 QGERA
+341 SGERA

-408 LLSNGVF
+408 LLSNASF
-415 ARAQIEELANKISSY
+415 ARAQIEELANKISSH
-430 FGWAILGLCVASF
+430 FGWAILGLCVVSF
-443 VFWSAANISAW
+443 VFWSVANISAW
-454 SGANAFGVAISVL
+454 SGANAFGIAISVL

-487 GTSTKRLVVFKDA
+487 GTATKRSIVFKDA

-527 LSEQRFLPFDD
+527 LKGQRFLPFDD

-553 KAVASYILEKTC
+553 KAVASYILENA
-565 TLTPFRQDALENIQ
+565 LSPFSQDALENIQ
-579 NIAGKGISA
+579 NIAGKGITA
-588 TYKGVKIAGGSAVFI
+588 TYKGIKIAGGSAAFI
-603 ESMAFVESRAFVK
+603 ESMAFIESKAFVK
-616 SLGASLVDDTQYSSS
+616 SLGASLADDSSSS

-638 NKLVARFFLDDEL
+638 GKLVARFFLGDEL

-672 SGDKKIVASK
+672 SGDKQIVASK
-682 VARELG
+682 VASELG

-744 GVSDV
+744 GISDV

-762 LRLAKKTFGVIKEN
+762 LRLAKKTFKVIKEN

-821 KL
+821 QL

>member
-6 HCAGRFEG
+6 HCAGHFEG

-27 NGCKNVYAYLKSQGL
+27 NGCKNVYAYLKSQGF
-42 SEFYSRLKKGE
+42 SEFYSKLKKGE

-62 HFDKQSASSMF
+62 HFDKQSAGSMF

-143 LIIAIGYDPKPFNEV
+143 LIIAIGYDPKPFNAIKS
-158 NGAKNSLSRE
+158 AKNSLSRE
-168 HYARLIVALAC
+168 YYARLIVALAC
-179 SMNIMWVAIAVYSG
+179 SMNIMWVAIALYSG

-230 SALKLRQISMDV
+230 SSLKLRQISMDV

-292 AQGLENISSLFVEQV
+292 ARELENISSLFVEQV
-307 MSVKNLG
+307 MSVKN
-314 NFRIPNISEFKPC
+314 NSRIPSISEFKPC

-341 QGERA
+341 SGERA

-408 LLSNGVF
+408 LLSNASF
-415 ARAQIEELANKISSY
+415 ARAQIEELANKISSH

-487 GTSTKRLVVFKDA
+487 GTATKRSIVFKDA

-527 LSEQRFLPFDD
+527 SSEQRFLPFDD
-538 GALLALASASTHPIS
+538 EALLALASASTHPIS
-553 KAVASYILEKTC
+553 KAVASYILKNA
-565 TLTPFRQDALENIQ
+565 LSPFSGCVLENIQ
-579 NIAGKGISA
+579 NIAGKGITA
-588 TYKGVKIAGGSAVFI
+588 TYKGVKIAGGSAAFI
-603 ESMAFVESRAFVK
+603 ESMAFIESKAFVK
-616 SLGASLVDDTQYSSS
+616 SLGASLADDTQGSS

-638 NKLVARFFLDDEL
+638 NKLVARFFLGDEL

-672 SGDKKIVASK
+672 SGDKQIVASK
-682 VARELG
+682 VASELG

-762 LRLAKKTFGVIKEN
+762 LRLAKKTFKVIKEN

-821 KL
+821 QP

>member
-6 HCAGRFEG
+6 HCAGHFEG
-14 EAVIDANGNEFCC
+14 EAVRDANGNEFCC
-27 NGCKNVYAYLKSQGL
+27 NGCKNVYAYLKSQGF
-42 SEFYSRLKKGE
+42 SEFYSKLKKGE

-62 HFDKQSASSMF
+62 HFDKQSAGSMF

-168 HYARLIVALAC
+168 YYARLIVALAC

-230 SALKLRQISMDV
+230 SSLKLRQISMDV

-277 IFAGKFLQTKATQKA
+277 IFTGKFLQTKATQKA

-307 MSVKNLG
+307 MSVKN
-314 NFRIPNISEFKPC
+314 NSRIPSISEFKPC

-341 QGERA
+341 SGERA

-408 LLSNGVF
+408 LLSNASF
-415 ARAQIEELANKISSY
+415 ARAQIEELANKISSH
-430 FGWAILGLCVASF
+430 FGWAILALCVASF
-443 VFWSAANISAW
+443 VFWSVANISAW

-487 GTSTKRLVVFKDA
+487 GTATKRSIVFKDA

-527 LSEQRFLPFDD
+527 LKGQRFLPFDD
-538 GALLALASASTHPIS
+538 EALLALASASTHPIS

-565 TLTPFRQDALENIQ
+565 ALSSFNQGILENIQ
-579 NIAGKGISA
+579 NIAGKGITA
-588 TYKGVKIAGGSAVFI
+588 TYKGVKIAGGSAAFI
-603 ESMAFVESRAFVK
+603 K
-616 SLGASLVDDTQYSSS
+616 SLGASLSDDAQDSSS

-638 NKLVARFFLDDEL
+638 NKLVARFLLDDEL

-672 SGDKKIVASK
+672 SGDKQIVASK
-682 VARELG
+682 VASELG
-688 IDKSHG
+688 IDESHG

-749 VLLRDELSDLVFA
+749 VLLRDELGDLVFA
-762 LRLAKKTFGVIKEN
+762 LRQAKKTFKVIKEN

-821 KL
+821 QP

>member
-6 HCAGRFEG
+6 HCAGHFEG

-42 SEFYSRLKKGE
+42 SEFYSKLKKGE

-62 HFDKQSASSMF
+62 HFDKQSAGSMF

-143 LIIAIGYDPKPFNEV
+143 LIIAIGYDPKPFNAIKS
-158 NGAKNSLSRE
+158 AKNSLSRE

-179 SMNIMWVAIAVYSG
+179 SMNIMWVAIALYSG
-193 YFEGLSLGAKKI
+193 YFEGLSTGAKKI

-230 SALKLRQISMDV
+230 SSLKLRQINMDV

-255 VYAMLSGSEQV
+255 VYAMLSGAEQV

-292 AQGLENISSLFVEQV
+292 AQELENISSLFVEQV
-307 MSVKNLG
+307 MSVKN
-314 NFRIPNISEFKPC
+314 NSRIPSISEFKPC

-341 QGERA
+341 SGERA

-408 LLSNGVF
+408 LLSNASF
-415 ARAQIEELANKISSY
+415 ARAQIEELANKISSH

-443 VFWSAANISAW
+443 VFWSVANISAW
-454 SGANAFGVAISVL
+454 SGASAFGVAISVL

-487 GTSTKRLVVFKDA
+487 GTATKRSIVFKDA

-527 LSEQRFLPFDD
+527 LKGQRFLPFDD

-565 TLTPFRQDALENIQ
+565 TLSSFNQGILENIQ
-579 NIAGKGISA
+579 NIAGKGITA
-588 TYKGVKIAGGSAVFI
+588 TYKGVKIAGGSK
-603 ESMAFVESRAFVK
+603 AFVK
-616 SLGASLVDDTQYSSS
+616 SLGASLADDTGGSSS

-638 NKLVARFFLDDEL
+638 NKLVARFLLGDEL

-672 SGDKKIVASK
+672 SGDKQIVASK
-682 VARELG
+682 VASELG
-688 IDKSHG
+688 IDESHG

-749 VLLRDELSDLVFA
+749 VLLRDELGDLVFA
-762 LRLAKKTFGVIKEN
+762 LRQAKKTFKVIKEN

-821 KL
+821 QL

>member
-6 HCAGRFEG
+6 HCAGHFDG
-14 EAVIDANGNEFCC
+14 EAVRDANGDEFCC
-27 NGCKNVYAYLKSQGL
+27 NGCKNVYAYLKSQGFG
-42 SEFYSRLKKGE
+42 EFYSKLKNGE

-138 EEILN
+138 EDILN

-168 HYARLIVALAC
+168 YYARLIVALAC
-179 SMNIMWVAIAVYSG
+179 SMNIMWVAIALYSG

-230 SALKLRQISMDV
+230 SSLKLRQISMDV

-292 AQGLENISSLFVEQV
+292 AQELENISSLFVEQV
-307 MSVKNLG
+307 MSVKN
-314 NFRIPNISEFKPC
+314 NSRIPSISEFKPC

-341 QGERA
+341 SGERA
-346 MIDGVVLSGE
+346 MIDGVVLSGQ

-408 LLSNGVF
+408 LLSNASF
-415 ARAQIEELANKISSY
+415 ARAEIEELANKISSH

-443 VFWSAANISAW
+443 VFWSVVNISAW
-454 SGANAFGVAISVL
+454 SGASAFGVAISVL

-487 GTSTKRLVVFKDA
+487 GTATKRSIVFKDA

-527 LSEQRFLPFDD
+527 SSEQRFLPFDD

-565 TLTPFRQDALENIQ
+565 TLSLFSQDTLENIQ
-579 NIAGKGISA
+579 NIAGKGITA
-588 TYKGVKIAGGSAVFI
+588 TYKGVKIAGGSK
-603 ESMAFVESRAFVK
+603 AFVK
-616 SLGASLVDDTQYSSS
+616 SLGASLADDTGGSSS

-638 NKLVARFFLDDEL
+638 NKLVARFLLGDEL

-672 SGDKKIVASK
+672 SGDKQIVASK

-688 IDKSHG
+688 IDESHG

-762 LRLAKKTFGVIKEN
+762 LRQAKKTFKVIKEN

-821 KL
+821 RL

>member
-6 HCAGRFEG
+6 HCAGHFEG

-27 NGCKNVYAYLKSQGL
+27 NGCKNVYAYLKSQGF
-42 SEFYSRLKKGE
+42 SEFYYKLKKGE

-62 HFDKQSASSMF
+62 HFDKQSAGSMF

-79 DENSPFI
+79 DENNPFI

-138 EEILN
+138 EDILN

-158 NGAKNSLSRE
+158 KGANNSLSRE
-168 HYARLIVALAC
+168 YYAKLIVALAC
-179 SMNIMWVAIAVYSG
+179 SMNIMWVAIALYSG

-230 SALKLRQISMDV
+230 SSLKLRQISMDV

-292 AQGLENISSLFVEQV
+292 AQELENISSLFVEQV
-307 MSVKNLG
+307 MSVKN
-314 NFRIPNISEFKPC
+314 NSRIPSISEFKPC

-341 QGERA
+341 SGERA

-384 CAEGSVIYKATSSF
+384 CAGGSVIYKATSSF

-408 LLSNGVF
+408 LLSNASF
-415 ARAQIEELANKISSY
+415 ARAEIEELANKISSH

-443 VFWSAANISAW
+443 VFWSVANISAW
-454 SGANAFGVAISVL
+454 SGANAFGIAISVL

-487 GTSTKRLVVFKDA
+487 GTSTKRSIVFKDA

-527 LSEQRFLPFDD
+527 LKGQRFLPFDD
-538 GALLALASASTHPIS
+538 EALLALASASTHPIS

-565 TLTPFRQDALENIQ
+565 ALSSFNQGILENIQ
-579 NIAGKGISA
+579 NIAGKGITA
-588 TYKGVKIAGGSAVFI
+588 TYKGVKIAGGSA
-603 ESMAFVESRAFVK
+603 AFVK
-616 SLGASLVDDTQYSSS
+616 SLGASLADDTQDSSS

-638 NKLVARFFLDDEL
+638 NKLVARFLLDDEL

-672 SGDKKIVASK
+672 SGDKQIVASK
-682 VARELG
+682 VASELG
-688 IDKSHG
+688 IDESHG

-749 VLLRDELSDLVFA
+749 VLLRDELEGLVFA
-762 LRLAKKTFGVIKEN
+762 LRQAKKTFKIIKEN

-821 KL
+821 QP

>member
-6 HCAGRFEG
+6 HCAGHFEG
-14 EAVIDANGNEFCC
+14 EAVRDANGDEFCC
-27 NGCKNVYAYLKSQGL
+27 NGCKNVYAYLKSQGF
-42 SEFYSRLKKGE
+42 SEFYSKLKKGE

-168 HYARLIVALAC
+168 YYARLIVALAC
-179 SMNIMWVAIAVYSG
+179 SMNIMWVAIALYSG
-193 YFEGLSLGAKKI
+193 YFEGLSLGVKKI

-292 AQGLENISSLFVEQV
+292 AQGLENISSLFIEQV
-307 MSVKNLG
+307 MSVKN
-314 NFRIPNISEFKPC
+314 NSRIPSISEFKPC

-341 QGERA
+341 SGERA

-368 VPVGISKDDAL
+368 VPVGISKDDTL

-408 LLSNGVF
+408 LLSNASF
-415 ARAQIEELANKISSY
+415 ARAQIEELANKISSH

-443 VFWSAANISAW
+443 VFWSVANISAW

-487 GTSTKRLVVFKDA
+487 GTATKRSIVFKDA

-527 LSEQRFLPFDD
+527 LKGQRFLPFDD
-538 GALLALASASTHPIS
+538 EALLALASASTHPIS

-565 TLTPFRQDALENIQ
+565 ALSPFSGGVLENIQ
-579 NIAGKGISA
+579 NIAGKGITA
-588 TYKGVKIAGGSAVFI
+588 TYKGVKIAGGSA
-603 ESMAFVESRAFVK
+603 AFAK
-616 SLGASLVDDTQYSSS
+616 SLGASLGDDTQDSSS

-638 NKLVARFFLDDEL
+638 NKLVARFFLGDEL

-672 SGDKKIVASK
+672 SGDKQIVASK
-682 VARELG
+682 VASELG
-688 IDKSHG
+688 IDESHG
-694 ELNPEQKALLI
+694 ELNPEQKARLI

-749 VLLRDELSDLVFA
+749 VLLRDELGDLVFA
-762 LRLAKKTFGVIKEN
+762 LRQAKKTFKVIKEN

-781 VYNALSIP
+781 VYNAFSIP

-821 KL
+821 QL

>member
-6 HCAGRFEG
+6 HCAGHFEG
-14 EAVIDANGNEFCC
+14 EAIIDANGDEFCC
-27 NGCKNVYAYLKSQGL
+27 NGCKNVYAYLNSRGL
-42 SEFYSRLKKGE
+42 SEFYSKLKKGE

-62 HFDKQSASSMF
+62 HFNKQSAGSMF

-138 EEILN
+138 EDILN
-143 LIIAIGYDPKPFNEV
+143 LIIAIGYDPKPFNAV

-168 HYARLIVALAC
+168 YYARLIVALAC
-179 SMNIMWVAIAVYSG
+179 SMNIMWVAIALYSG

-230 SALKLRQISMDV
+230 SALKLRQINMDV

-292 AQGLENISSLFVEQV
+292 AQELENISSLFVEQV
-307 MSVKNLG
+307 MSVKN
-314 NFRIPNISEFKPC
+314 NSRIPSISEFKPC

-341 QGERA
+341 SGERA

-408 LLSNGVF
+408 LLSNASF
-415 ARAQIEELANKISSY
+415 ARAQIEELANKISSH

-443 VFWSAANISAW
+443 VFWSVANISAW

-487 GTSTKRLVVFKDA
+487 GTATKRSVVFKDA

-538 GALLALASASTHPIS
+538 EALLALASASTHPIS

-565 TLTPFRQDALENIQ
+565 TLSSFNQGILENIQ

-588 TYKGVKIAGGSAVFI
+588 TYKGVKIAGGSAAFI
-603 ESMAFVESRAFVK
+603 K
-616 SLGASLVDDTQYSSS
+616 SLGASLADDTGDSS

-638 NKLVARFFLDDEL
+638 GKLVARFFLDDEL

-672 SGDKKIVASK
+672 SGDKQIVASK

-688 IDKSHG
+688 IDESHG

-749 VLLRDELSDLVFA
+749 VLLRDELGDLVFA
-762 LRLAKKTFGVIKEN
+762 LRQAKKTFKVIKEN

-821 KL
+821 QP

>member
-6 HCAGRFEG
+6 HCAGHFEA
-14 EAVIDANGNEFCC
+14 EALIDANGNEFCC

-62 HFDKQSASSMF
+62 HFDKQSAGSMF

-138 EEILN
+138 EDILN
-143 LIIAIGYDPKPFNEV
+143 LIIAIGYDPKPFNAIKS
-158 NGAKNSLSRE
+158 AKNYLSRE
-168 HYARLIVALAC
+168 YYARLIVALAC
-179 SMNIMWVAIAVYSG
+179 SMNIMWVAIAIYSG
-193 YFEGLSLGAKKI
+193 YFEELSTGAKKI

-255 VYAMLSGSEQV
+255 VYAMLTGSEQV

-341 QGERA
+341 SGERA

-454 SGANAFGVAISVL
+454 SGANAFGIAISVL

-487 GTSTKRLVVFKDA
+487 GTATKRSIVFKDA

-553 KAVASYILEKTC
+553 KAVASYILKNA
-565 TLTPFRQDALENIQ
+565 LSPFRQDALENIQ
-579 NIAGKGISA
+579 NIAGKGITA
-588 TYKGVKIAGGSAVFI
+588 TYKGVKIAGGSAAFI
-603 ESMAFVESRAFVK
+603 ESRAFVK
-616 SLGASLVDDTQYSSS
+616 SLGASLADDTQEGSS

-672 SGDKKIVASK
+672 SGDKQIVASK
-682 VARELG
+682 VASELG

-821 KL
+821 RL

>member
-6 HCAGRFEG
+6 HCAGHFEG

-27 NGCKNVYAYLKSQGL
+27 NGCKNVYAYLKSQGFG
-42 SEFYSRLKKGE
+42 EFYSKLKNGE

-79 DENSPFI
+79 DENNPFI

-138 EEILN
+138 EDILN

-158 NGAKNSLSRE
+158 KGAKNSLSRE
-168 HYARLIVALAC
+168 YYARLIVALAC
-179 SMNIMWVAIAVYSG
+179 SMNIMWVAIALYSG

-230 SALKLRQISMDV
+230 SSLKLRQISMDV

-292 AQGLENISSLFVEQV
+292 AQELENISSLFVEQV
-307 MSVKNLG
+307 MSVKN
-314 NFRIPNISEFKPC
+314 NSRIPSISEFKPC

-341 QGERA
+341 SGERA

-408 LLSNGVF
+408 LLSNASF
-415 ARAQIEELANKISSY
+415 ARAEIEELANKISSH

-443 VFWSAANISAW
+443 IFWSVANISAW

-487 GTSTKRLVVFKDA
+487 GTATKRSVVFKDA

-538 GALLALASASTHPIS
+538 EALLALASASTHPIS
-553 KAVASYILEKTC
+553 KAVASYILKNA
-565 TLTPFRQDALENIQ
+565 LSPFRQGALENIQ
-579 NIAGKGISA
+579 NIAGKGITA
-588 TYKGVKIAGGSAVFI
+588 TYKGIKIAGGSA
-603 ESMAFVESRAFVK
+603 AFVK
-616 SLGASLVDDTQYSSS
+616 SLGASLADDAQGGS

-638 NKLVARFFLDDEL
+638 GKLVARFFLDDEL

-672 SGDKKIVASK
+672 SGDKQIVASK
-682 VARELG
+682 VASELG
-688 IDKSHG
+688 IDECHG

-749 VLLRDELSDLVFA
+749 VLLRDELGDLVFA
-762 LRLAKKTFGVIKEN
+762 LRQAKKTFKVIKEN

-821 KL
+821 QL

>member
-6 HCAGRFEG
+6 HCAGHFEG

-42 SEFYSRLKKGE
+42 SEFYSKLKKGE

-143 LIIAIGYDPKPFNEV
+143 LIIAIGYDPKPFNAIKS
-158 NGAKNSLSRE
+158 AKNSLSRE

-193 YFEGLSLGAKKI
+193 YFEGLSAGAKKI

-230 SALKLRQISMDV
+230 SSLKLRQINMDV

-255 VYAMLSGSEQV
+255 VYAMLSGLPEV

-277 IFAGKFLQTKATQKA
+277 IFTGKFLQTKATQKA
-292 AQGLENISSLFVEQV
+292 AQELENISSLFVEQV
-307 MSVKNLG
+307 MSVKN
-314 NFRIPNISEFKPC
+314 NSRIPSISEFKPC

-341 QGERA
+341 SGERA

-408 LLSNGVF
+408 LLSNASF
-415 ARAQIEELANKISSY
+415 ARAQIEELANKISSH
-430 FGWAILGLCVASF
+430 FGWAILALCVASF

-454 SGANAFGVAISVL
+454 SGANAFGIAISVL

-500 KVLETLAKCDIIAF
+500 KVLETLAKCDIVAF

-553 KAVASYILEKTC
+553 KAVASYILENA
-565 TLTPFRQDALENIQ
+565 LSPFRQGALENIQ
-579 NIAGKGISA
+579 NIAGKGITA
-588 TYKGVKIAGGSAVFI
+588 TYKGVKIAGGSA
-603 ESMAFVESRAFVK
+603 AFVK
-616 SLGASLVDDTQYSSS
+616 SLGASLADEGGSS

-672 SGDKKIVASK
+672 SGDKQIVASK
-682 VARELG
+682 VASELG

-762 LRLAKKTFGVIKEN
+762 LRLAKKTFKVIKEN

-821 KL
+821 QL

>member
-6 HCAGRFEG
+6 HCAGHFEA
-14 EAVIDANGNEFCC
+14 EAVIDASGNEFCC

-42 SEFYSRLKKGE
+42 SEFYSKLKKGE

-62 HFDKQSASSMF
+62 HFDKQSAGSMF

-143 LIIAIGYDPKPFNEV
+143 LIIAIGYDPKPFNAIKS
-158 NGAKNSLSRE
+158 AKNSLSRE

-193 YFEGLSLGAKKI
+193 YFEGLSAGAKKI

-230 SALKLRQISMDV
+230 SSLKLRQISMDV

-255 VYAMLSGSEQV
+255 VYAMLSGLPEV

-292 AQGLENISSLFVEQV
+292 AQELENISSLFVEQV

-314 NFRIPNISEFKPC
+314 NSRIPSISEFKPC

-341 QGERA
+341 SGERA

-408 LLSNGVF
+408 LLSNASF
-415 ARAQIEELANKISSY
+415 ARAQIEELANKISSH
-430 FGWAILGLCVASF
+430 FGWAILALCVASF

-454 SGANAFGVAISVL
+454 SGAGAFGIAISVL

-487 GTSTKRLVVFKDA
+487 GTATKRSVVFKDA

-538 GALLALASASTHPIS
+538 EALLALASASTHPIS
-553 KAVASYILEKTC
+553 KAVASYILEN
-565 TLTPFRQDALENIQ
+565 TLSPFRQDALENIQ
-579 NIAGKGISA
+579 NIAGKGITA
-588 TYKGVKIAGGSAVFI
+588 TYKGVKIAGGSAAFI
-603 ESMAFVESRAFVK
+603 ESRAFVK
-616 SLGASLVDDTQYSSS
+616 SLGASLADDSSSS

-638 NKLVARFFLDDEL
+638 GKLVARFFLDDEL

-672 SGDKKIVASK
+672 SGDKQIVASK
-682 VARELG
+682 VASELG
-688 IDKSHG
+688 IDESHG

-762 LRLAKKTFGVIKEN
+762 LRLAKKTFKVIKEN

-821 KL
+821 RL

>member
-6 HCAGRFEG
+6 HCAGHFEG
-14 EAVIDANGNEFCC
+14 EAVIDANGDEFCC
-27 NGCKNVYAYLKSQGL
+27 NGCKNVYAYLKSQGFG
-42 SEFYSRLKKGE
+42 EFYSKLKNGE

-79 DENSPFI
+79 DESSPFI

-138 EEILN
+138 EDILN

-168 HYARLIVALAC
+168 YYARLIVALAC
-179 SMNIMWVAIAVYSG
+179 SMNIMWVAIALYSG

-230 SALKLRQISMDV
+230 SSLKLRQISMDV

-255 VYAMLSGSEQV
+255 VYAMLSGAEQV

-292 AQGLENISSLFVEQV
+292 AQELENISSLFVEQV
-307 MSVKNLG
+307 MSVKN
-314 NFRIPNISEFKPC
+314 NSRIPSISEFKPC

-341 QGERA
+341 SGERA
-346 MIDGVVLSGE
+346 MIDGVVLSGQ

-408 LLSNGVF
+408 LLSNASF
-415 ARAQIEELANKISSY
+415 ARAEIEELANKISSH
-430 FGWAILGLCVASF
+430 FGWAILALCVASF
-443 VFWSAANISAW
+443 VFWSVVNISAW
-454 SGANAFGVAISVL
+454 SGANAFGIAISVL

-487 GTSTKRLVVFKDA
+487 GTATKRSIVFKDA

-527 LSEQRFLPFDD
+527 LKGQRFLPFDD
-538 GALLALASASTHPIS
+538 EALLALASASTHPIS
-553 KAVASYILEKTC
+553 KAVASYILKNA
-565 TLTPFRQDALENIQ
+565 LSPFRQGALENIQ
-579 NIAGKGISA
+579 NIAGKGITA
-588 TYKGVKIAGGSAVFI
+588 TYKGIKIAGGSA
-603 ESMAFVESRAFVK
+603 AFVK
-616 SLGASLVDDTQYSSS
+616 SLGASLADDAQGGS

-638 NKLVARFFLDDEL
+638 GKLVARFFLDDEL

-672 SGDKKIVASK
+672 SGDKQIVASK
-682 VARELG
+682 VASELG
-688 IDKSHG
+688 IDESHG

-749 VLLRDELSDLVFA
+749 VLLRDELGDLVFA
-762 LRLAKKTFGVIKEN
+762 LRQAKKTFKVIKEN

-821 KL
+821 QP

>member
-6 HCAGRFEG
+6 HCAGHFEG
-14 EAVIDANGNEFCC
+14 EAVIDANGDEFCC
-27 NGCKNVYAYLKSQGL
+27 NGCKNVYAYLKSQGF
-42 SEFYSRLKKGE
+42 SEFYSKLKKGE

-168 HYARLIVALAC
+168 YYARLIVAVAC

-193 YFEGLSLGAKKI
+193 YFEGLSAGAKKI

-230 SALKLRQISMDV
+230 SSLKLRQISMDV

-292 AQGLENISSLFVEQV
+292 AQELENISSLFVEQV
-307 MSVKNLG
+307 MSVKN
-314 NFRIPNISEFKPC
+314 NSRIPSISEFKPC

-341 QGERA
+341 SGERA

-408 LLSNGVF
+408 LLSNASF
-415 ARAQIEELANKISSY
+415 ARAQIEELANKISSH

-454 SGANAFGVAISVL
+454 SGANAFGIAISVL

-487 GTSTKRLVVFKDA
+487 GTATKRSIVFKDA

-538 GALLALASASTHPIS
+538 EALLALASASTHPIS

-565 TLTPFRQDALENIQ
+565 ALSPFSQGALENIQ

-588 TYKGVKIAGGSAVFI
+588 TYKGVKIAGGSK
-603 ESMAFVESRAFVK
+603 AFVK
-616 SLGASLVDDTQYSSS
+616 SLGASLADDTGGSSS

-638 NKLVARFFLDDEL
+638 NKLVARFLLDDEL

-672 SGDKKIVASK
+672 SGDKQIVASK
-682 VARELG
+682 VASELG
-688 IDKSHG
+688 IDESHG

-749 VLLRDELSDLVFA
+749 VLLRDELGDLVFA
-762 LRLAKKTFGVIKEN
+762 LRQAKKTFKVIKEN

-821 KL
+821 QP

>member
-6 HCAGRFEG
+6 HCAGHFEA

-27 NGCKNVYAYLKSQGL
+27 NGCKNVYAYLKSQGFG
-42 SEFYSRLKKGE
+42 EFYSKLKKGE

-62 HFDKQSASSMF
+62 HFDKQSAGSMF

-143 LIIAIGYDPKPFNEV
+143 LIIAIGYDPKPFNAIKS
-158 NGAKNSLSRE
+158 AKNSLSRE
-168 HYARLIVALAC
+168 YYARLIVALAC

-193 YFEGLSLGAKKI
+193 YFEGLSAGAKKI

-230 SALKLRQISMDV
+230 SSLKLRQISMDV

-292 AQGLENISSLFVEQV
+292 AQELENISSLFVEQV
-307 MSVKNLG
+307 MSVKN
-314 NFRIPNISEFKPC
+314 NSRIPSISEFKPC

-341 QGERA
+341 SGERA

-408 LLSNGVF
+408 LLSNASF
-415 ARAQIEELANKISSY
+415 ARAEIEELANKISSH

-443 VFWSAANISAW
+443 VFWSVANISAW
-454 SGANAFGVAISVL
+454 SGASAFGIAISVL

-487 GTSTKRLVVFKDA
+487 GTSTKRSIVFKDA

-527 LSEQRFLPFDD
+527 LKGQRFLPFDD

-553 KAVASYILEKTC
+553 KAVASYILENA
-565 TLTPFRQDALENIQ
+565 LSPFRQDALENIQ
-579 NIAGKGISA
+579 NIAGKGITA
-588 TYKGVKIAGGSAVFI
+588 TYKGVKIAGGSAAFI
-603 ESMAFVESRAFVK
+603 E
-616 SLGASLVDDTQYSSS
+616 SLGASLDDDTQDSSS

-638 NKLVARFFLDDEL
+638 GKLVARFFLDDEL

-672 SGDKKIVASK
+672 SGDKQIVASK
-682 VARELG
+682 VASELG

-749 VLLRDELSDLVFA
+749 VLLRDELGDLVFA
-762 LRLAKKTFGVIKEN
+762 LRQAKKTFKVIKEN

-821 KL
+821 QL

>member
-1 MFVCK
+1 M
-6 HCAGRFEG
+6 
-14 EAVIDANGNEFCC
+14 
-27 NGCKNVYAYLKSQGL
+27 
-42 SEFYSRLKKGE
+42 
-53 QNLAKPSSK
+53 
-62 HFDKQSASSMF
+62 
-73 SKLLRR
+73 
-79 DENSPFI
+79 
-86 CELEVLISGIHC
+86 
-98 PACIWLNEKALSN
+98 
-111 LEGVLELNISATTS
+111 ELNISATTS

-143 LIIAIGYDPKPFNEV
+143 LIIAIGYDPKPFNAIKS
-158 NGAKNSLSRE
+158 AKNSLSRE
-168 HYARLIVALAC
+168 YYARLIVALAC
-179 SMNIMWVAIAVYSG
+179 SMNIMWVAIALYSG

-219 YTASVFYRSAL
+219 YTASVFYRSAI
-230 SALKLRQISMDV
+230 SSLKLRQINMDV

-255 VYAMLSGSEQV
+255 VYAMLSGLPEV

-277 IFAGKFLQTKATQKA
+277 IFTGKFLQTKATQKA

-307 MSVKNLG
+307 MSVKN
-314 NFRIPNISEFKPC
+314 NSRIPSISEFKPC

-341 QGERA
+341 SGERA

-368 VPVGISKDDAL
+368 VPVGISKDDVL

-408 LLSNGVF
+408 LLSNASF
-415 ARAQIEELANKISSY
+415 ARAQIEELANKISSH

-443 VFWSAANISAW
+443 VFWSVANISAW
-454 SGANAFGVAISVL
+454 SGASAFGVAISVL

-487 GTSTKRLVVFKDA
+487 GTATKRSVVFKDA

-527 LSEQRFLPFDD
+527 LKGQRFLPFDD

-553 KAVASYILEKTC
+553 KAVASYILENA
-565 TLTPFRQDALENIQ
+565 LSPFRQGALENIQ
-579 NIAGKGISA
+579 NIAGKGITA
-588 TYKGVKIAGGSAVFI
+588 TYKGVKIAGGSK
-603 ESMAFVESRAFVK
+603 AFVK
-616 SLGASLVDDTQYSSS
+616 SLGASLADDTGGSSS

-638 NKLVARFFLDDEL
+638 NKLVARFLLGDEL

-672 SGDKKIVASK
+672 SGDKQIVASK
-682 VARELG
+682 VASELG
-688 IDKSHG
+688 IDESHG

-762 LRLAKKTFGVIKEN
+762 LRQAKKTFKVIKEN

-821 KL
+821 QP